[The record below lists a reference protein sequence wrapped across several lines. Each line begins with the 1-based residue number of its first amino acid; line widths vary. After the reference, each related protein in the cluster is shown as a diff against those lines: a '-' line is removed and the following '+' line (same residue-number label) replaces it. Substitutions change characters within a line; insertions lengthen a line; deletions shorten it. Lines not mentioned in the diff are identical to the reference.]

1 MKKKVVVYAIVTLML
16 FVCISASVK
25 HANGTAVYL
34 TNSPADGPGDCT
46 GCHSI
51 SMAGT
56 VIPQIQIS
64 ASPAFGAGNTFVPG
78 ATYMISYT
86 VTGYPKFGFDLE
98 ILNNTTAAATDAG
111 TFANV
116 SNCRITPAQ
125 DGGHPTNV
133 SHSMAMWNATSCS
146 FNWTA
151 PSTGPAYL
159 YTTALGADGDGGTM
173 GDKPVSMSMVLS
185 GAPLGMR
192 GSRENRTDLNIFP
205 NPASSDIHLTY
216 TLVKQS
222 LVTIALYDLQGQI
235 VAGLFEGNLEAGAQQ
250 FEGRIPPT
258 LTKGIYMLKLMIDG
272 VAAHKLMVIR

>member
-1 MKKKVVVYAIVTLML
+1 MKKNLVVYGIATLVL
-16 FVCISASVK
+16 LLCISASVK

-56 VIPQIQIS
+56 AIPQIQIS

-78 ATYMISYT
+78 TTYTISYT

-98 ILNNTTAAATDAG
+98 ILNNTTPAATDAG

-133 SHSMAMWNATSCS
+133 SHSMAMWSGTSSS

-151 PSTGPAYL
+151 PASGPAYL

-173 GDKPVSMSMVLS
+173 GDKPVSIAMTLTN
-185 GAPLGMR
+185 APLGIV
-192 GSRENRTDLNIFP
+192 GNGAGKINLNVFP
-205 NPASSDIHLTY
+205 NPASSEVHLNY
-216 TLVKQS
+216 ILEKQS
-222 LVTIALYDLQGQI
+222 QVSIGIYDLRGQL
-235 VAGLFEGNLEAGAQQ
+235 VAGLFEGNLEAGEQR
-250 FEGRIPPT
+250 FNSSIPST
-258 LTKGIYMLKLMIDG
+258 LSKGIYVLQLRVDG
-272 VAAHKLMVIR
+272 LSAQKKMVIR